1 MELTSRLNNTQV
13 LRTYQNMIRTAPIE
27 TVLELKQNLESEIE
41 YRLHRHTHTLDEE
54 FYKRLD
60 V

>member
-13 LRTYQNMIRTAPIE
+13 LRTYQNMIRTAPTE
-27 TVLELKQNLESEIE
+27 TVLELKANLESEVD
-41 YRLHRHTHTLDEE
+41 YRLHRHKQILDEE
-54 FYKRLD
+54 FNKRLD

>member
-13 LRTYQNMIRTAPIE
+13 LRTYQNMIRTAPIQ

-41 YRLHRHTHTLDEE
+41 YRLHRHKQTLDEE

>member
-1 MELTSRLNNTQV
+1 
-13 LRTYQNMIRTAPIE
+13 MIRTAPIQ

-41 YRLHRHTHTLDEE
+41 YRLHRHKQTLDEE